1 MVRPRWHDALIVVAI
16 LGVLVTGVW
25 ALWWDD
31 VRAALGLPSETSGKG
46 SGVAPVQAPNT
57 AGQT

>member
-16 LGVLVTGVW
+16 LGVLVVGVW

-31 VRAALGLPSETSGKG
+31 VRAVLGLPSEAAGKG
-46 SGVAPVQAPNT
+46 SGAAPAPAPST